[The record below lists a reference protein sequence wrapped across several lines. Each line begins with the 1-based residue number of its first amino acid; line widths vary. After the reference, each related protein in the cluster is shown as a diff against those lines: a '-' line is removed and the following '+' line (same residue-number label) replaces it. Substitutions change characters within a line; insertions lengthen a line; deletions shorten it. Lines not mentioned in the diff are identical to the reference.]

1 MQMPPTTDLQI
12 ETLVNSFYNKVRA
25 DCLLGPIFE
34 AAIEDNWDAHLTKMR
49 AFWSTVM
56 LASRTYKGNPM
67 ITHLLLPRLSREHF
81 GRWLELWRETTSE
94 ICDEPAAALFRQ
106 KAALIAERL
115 LQTIDLH
122 HDGIFAQAALQ
133 RQMETA

>member
-1 MQMPPTTDLQI
+1 MQMPTTTEMQI
-12 ETLVNSFYNKVRA
+12 ETLVNSFYNKVHA
-25 DCLLGPIFE
+25 DRLLGPIFE
-34 AAIEDNWDAHLTKMR
+34 AAIEDNWDSHLAKMR

-81 GRWLELWRETTSE
+81 ERWLELWRETTGE
-94 ICDEPAAALFRQ
+94 LCEEPTASLFRQ

-122 HDGIFAQAALQ
+122 HDGVLATAS
-133 RQMETA
+133 RQMETV